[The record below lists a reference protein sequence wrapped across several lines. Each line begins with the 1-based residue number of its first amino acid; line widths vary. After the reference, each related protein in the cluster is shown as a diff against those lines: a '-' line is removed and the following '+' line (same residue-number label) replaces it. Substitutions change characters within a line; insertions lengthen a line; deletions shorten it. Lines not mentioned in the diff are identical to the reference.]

1 MAKLPLAYLRV
12 IRASSMHQTIVEG
25 FHSMVE
31 IVCIQVTVEELSYEM
46 MLKRSDTIFRE
57 VHPCSDVHGFGTPT
71 HNFFQ
76 NIRHDARVQSMHSH
90 VTRFRV
96 GVLAFVY
103 AWSSFSSHIDIA
115 KALLE
120 FVQSTTQRM
129 LKVIRSGGEHAQ
141 RVNCG
146 MRSRYARFDRSIPCW
161 THTIGID
168 ADVHRFRRTH
178 LGIAHRTIH
187 AGTIPIVQTFH
198 LTAAIFDP
206 ACIRHGWSQVRLGP
220 SHHVLQGRE
229 IRSIFPGGTGAPV
242 SRTVRHRSASLRRRI
257 GFSKACSGPYGRIGR
272 WRRRLRSLPW
282 ITCAPQQSWCATFP
296 SCVPIRP
303 FRSKATGR
311 AQRSSSRR
319 YVQARRR
326 KWSWKW
332 TRGCRK
338 MADDARTCRRSC
350 SEPSTMRR
358 SCSGRSSGSSG
369 ACTKPSDVQ
378 ANCCGK

>member
-1 MAKLPLAYLRV
+1 
-12 IRASSMHQTIVEG
+12 
-25 FHSMVE
+25 MVE

-57 VHPCSDVHGFGTPT
+57 VHPCSDVHEFGKPT
-71 HNFFQ
+71 HSFFQ
-76 NIRHDARVQSMHSH
+76 NKRHDARVKSMHSH

-103 AWSSFSSHIDIA
+103 AWSSFLSHVDIA
-115 KALLE
+115 KDLLE
-120 FVQSTTQRM
+120 FVQSTKQRM
-129 LKVIRSGGEHAQ
+129 FKVIRSGGEHA
-141 RVNCG
+141 RVKCD
-146 MRSRYARFDRSIPCW
+146 MTSTYVCIDRSIPRW
-161 THTIGID
+161 TQTIGID
-168 ADVHRFRRTH
+168 ADVDHSRPRH
-178 LGIAHRTIH
+178 LGIVPRSVPWHFTSCHPSRNHSHRSN
-187 AGTIPIVQTFH
+187 
-198 LTAAIFDP
+198 L
-206 ACIRHGWSQVRLGP
+206 P
-220 SHHVLQGRE
+220 SHRFHR
-229 IRSIFPGGTGAPV
+229 RSCMHPPWLVSSPPWSRPPRATGAGDSFPFPGGTGAPV

-296 SCVPIRP
+296 SCVPIHP

-311 AQRSSSRR
+311 AQESSSRR
-319 YVQARRR
+319 YVQPRRR

-332 TRGCRK
+332 TCGCRK

>member
-1 MAKLPLAYLRV
+1 
-12 IRASSMHQTIVEG
+12 
-25 FHSMVE
+25 
-31 IVCIQVTVEELSYEM
+31 
-46 MLKRSDTIFRE
+46 
-57 VHPCSDVHGFGTPT
+57 
-71 HNFFQ
+71 
-76 NIRHDARVQSMHSH
+76 MHSH
-90 VTRFRV
+90 VTRLRV
-96 GVLAFVY
+96 GVLAFAY
-103 AWSSFSSHIDIA
+103 AWSPFLSHVDIA
-115 KALLE
+115 KDLLE
-120 FVQSTTQRM
+120 FVQSTKQRM
-129 LKVIRSGGEHAQ
+129 FKVIRSGGEHA
-141 RVNCG
+141 RVKCD
-146 MRSRYARFDRSIPCW
+146 MTSTYVCIDRSIPRW
-161 THTIGID
+161 TQTIGID
-168 ADVHRFRRTH
+168 ADVDHSRPRH
-178 LGIAHRTIH
+178 LGIVPRSVPWHFTSCHPSRNHSHRSNLPSH
-187 AGTIPIVQTFH
+187 RFH
-198 LTAAIFDP
+198 LRSCMRP
-206 ACIRHGWSQVRLGP
+206 PWLVSSPPWSRPPRATGAGNSFP
-220 SHHVLQGRE
+220 
-229 IRSIFPGGTGAPV
+229 FPGWTGASV

-296 SCVPIRP
+296 SCVPIHP

-369 ACTKPSDVQ
+369 ACTKPFDVRS
-378 ANCCGK
+378 NRRGKSEEEGTPKDILS